1 MIALSCFLLS
11 FVAYMNSASIYF
23 IVIAN
28 VIVYILHLFYG
39 PRGTVAKLIYILNW
53 IYPWLNPNPTIWSLV
68 FAVIII
74 GPCLSVSWPK
84 FRRLKIFRGLLK
96 NTDDH
101 VYEINGR
108 LTHIEEHLKR
118 MEHIEEQLKRMEQ
131 IEEQLKRME
140 DIEEHLNRMERMI
153 NQLQHIQQGAQD

>member
-1 MIALSCFLLS
+1 MIALSCFLFS

-28 VIVYILHLFYG
+28 AIVYIFHHWYG

-53 IYPWLNPNPTIWSLV
+53 IYPWLDPNPTIWSLV

-84 FRRLKIFRGLLK
+84 FRRLTIFRGLLK

-118 MEHIEEQLKRMEQ
+118 MEHIEEQLKRME
-131 IEEQLKRME
+131 

>member
-11 FVAYMNSASIYF
+11 FVAYMNSASIHF

-53 IYPWLNPNPTIWSLV
+53 IYPWLDPNPTIWSLV

-84 FRRLKIFRGLLK
+84 FRRLTIFRGLLK

-118 MEHIEEQLKRMEQ
+118 ME
-131 IEEQLKRME
+131 

-153 NQLQHIQQGAQD
+153 NQLHHIQQGAQD